1 MRLLGKKEEK
11 DNFFDVFDE
20 YAVKKEINCLVCTG
34 GGWELALSFL
44 FIAPFPFP
52 TNSTLSPYIRAD
64 APAAGQVC
72 PYVWKEIEGCILG
85 EFSPGQG
92 EGGSKFMGKHPAG
105 EKTE

>member
-1 MRLLGKKEEK
+1 MGACP
-11 DNFFDVFDE
+11 VF
-20 YAVKKEINCLVCTG
+20 
-34 GGWELALSFL
+34 SFYR
-44 FIAPFPFP
+44 IFPF
-52 TNSTLSPYIRAD
+52 SIKFFSSYISAD